1 MFLALAQLGFSFS
14 TKVFTSGVQDVQV
27 ISVSVVIPAFNRAST
42 IGEAVASARQQTR
55 APREVIVVDDASSDD
70 TAEIARRAG
79 ARVIRTERNQGCA
92 SARNAGIHAAKSD
105 AVAWLDSDDFWE
117 PNHIEVVAELL
128 DRYPEA
134 ALASS
139 AVRLVGSRSGV
150 WEGRIPEGPPSNVFR
165 KAFFDW
171 LSVPTST
178 IIRRDALLRVG
189 GWADNERYS
198 SDFFLW
204 MQLARYYAFVCTYEV
219 TANWRWHTEQL
230 SSSQEKQWLARYRF
244 RNIVLEQLK
253 ADGDI
258 ARYEELAELF
268 RVIWA
273 NDLQWAWD
281 EGRHGW
287 LKQLLEL
294 SVLVPNAPA
303 DVHRRWTMRSRIP
316 VRVRPLLHE
325 LSRLRRASLG
335 ARHAAPERV

>member
-1 MFLALAQLGFSFS
+1 VNSDS
-14 TKVFTSGVQDVQV
+14 VV
-27 ISVSVVIPAFNRAST
+27 SVSVVIPAFNRAAT
-42 IGEAVASARQQTR
+42 IEQAVASAREQTR
-55 APREVIVVDDASSDD
+55 APREIIVVDDASSDE
-70 TAEIARRAG
+70 TAEVARRAG
-79 ARVIRTERNQGCA
+79 ARVVRLEKNQGCS
-92 SARNAGIHAAKSD
+92 SARNAGIRAAEGD
-105 AVAWLDSDDFWE
+105 AIAWLDSDDFWE
-117 PNHIEVVAELL
+117 PNHIATVAALL

-134 ALASS
+134 AVASS

-150 WEGRIPEGPPSNVFR
+150 WVGRIPEGPPSNVFR
-165 KAFFDW
+165 RAFFDW

-204 MQLARYYAFVCTYEV
+204 MQLARYYPFVCTYEV

-230 SSSQEKQWLARYRF
+230 SSSQEKQWHARYRF
-244 RNIVLEQLK
+244 RNIVLEQLR
-253 ADGDI
+253 ADGEM

-281 EGRHGW
+281 EGRNGW
-287 LKQLLEL
+287 LKQLLKL
-294 SVLVPNAPA
+294 SVLVPNAPL
-303 DVHRRWTMRSRIP
+303 DVHRRWTIRSRIP

-335 ARHAAPERV
+335 GRRAAQERP